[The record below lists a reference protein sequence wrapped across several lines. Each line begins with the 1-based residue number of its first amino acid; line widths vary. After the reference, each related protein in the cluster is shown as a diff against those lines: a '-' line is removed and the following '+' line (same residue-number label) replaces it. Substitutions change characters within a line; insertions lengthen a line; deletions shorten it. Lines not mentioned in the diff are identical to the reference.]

1 MKIRV
6 RFAPSPTGPLHI
18 GGLRTALFNYLIA
31 KKSGGKFILR
41 IEDTDS
47 KRTVDGAEK
56 HIIDSL
62 EWLGLDFDEGPIR
75 QSNRS
80 KLYKKQVDKLLKQ
93 GNAYYAFDSQ
103 EDLDGAREA
112 GGKDFKY
119 NVKTRMGLNNSFT
132 VSEQEIKKRVKVI
145 NDPAAIRNV
154 SEKLFSTKYQKFMPD
169 TIFSQNIDEIRK
181 FFKKHKKVIV
191 KPINS
196 YSGNNIH
203 LFTKFNLKFFQK
215 FIKKH
220 NHIMCQKYLPKI
232 KEGDK
237 RVFLINGKVRGAIS
251 RIPKKGSFL
260 SNLSKGAKPINVKLT
275 NKEMKISK
283 LISKDLKKDKIFF
296 AGIDFIDEQLNGDIN
311 VTSPTGLK
319 TFYDLSK
326 INLASTF
333 WKELKA

>member
-1 MKIRV
+1 MTNKII
-6 RFAPSPTGPLHI
+6 AIQGNHPSKLNPLTDTSIFLAHEI
-18 GGLRTALFNYLIA
+18 QKKNYKIFYYDPKDLSIINFKVIAKGFFIKFNYKKKRFFEILKKQKLELI
-31 KKSGGKFILR
+31 KCKYL
-41 IEDTDS
+41 
-47 KRTVDGAEK
+47 
-56 HIIDSL
+56 L
-62 EWLGLDFDEGPIR
+62 IR
-75 QSNRS
+75 QDPPFNLEYICST
-80 KLYKKQVDKLLKQ
+80 LILDK
-93 GNAYYAFDSQ
+93 
-103 EDLDGAREA
+103 
-112 GGKDFKY
+112 
-119 NVKTRMGLNNSFT
+119 
-132 VSEQEIKKRVKVI
+132 IKKRVEII
-145 NDPAAIRNV
+145 NNPTAIRNV

-220 NHIMCQKYLPKI
+220 DHIMCQKYLPKI

-237 RVFLINGKVRGAIS
+237 RVFLINGKVCGAIS

-260 SNLSKGAKPINVKLT
+260 SNLSKGAKPINIKLT

>member
-1 MKIRV
+1 MTNKII
-6 RFAPSPTGPLHI
+6 AIQGNHPSKLNPLTDTSIFLAHEI
-18 GGLRTALFNYLIA
+18 QKKNYKIFYYDPKDLSIINFKVIAKGFFIKFNYRKKRFFEILKKQKLELI
-31 KKSGGKFILR
+31 KCKYL
-41 IEDTDS
+41 
-47 KRTVDGAEK
+47 
-56 HIIDSL
+56 L
-62 EWLGLDFDEGPIR
+62 IR
-75 QSNRS
+75 QDPPFNLEYICST
-80 KLYKKQVDKLLKQ
+80 LILDK
-93 GNAYYAFDSQ
+93 
-103 EDLDGAREA
+103 
-112 GGKDFKY
+112 
-119 NVKTRMGLNNSFT
+119 
-132 VSEQEIKKRVKVI
+132 IKKRVKII
-145 NDPAAIRNV
+145 NDPTAIRNV

-196 YSGNNIH
+196 YSGNNIF
-203 LFTKFNLKFFQK
+203 LLTKFDLKFFQK

-232 KEGDK
+232 KLGDK
-237 RVFLINGKVRGAIS
+237 RVFLINGKVCGAIS

-260 SNLSKGAKPINVKLT
+260 SNLSKGAKPINIKLT

-296 AGIDFIDEQLNGDIN
+296 AGIDFIDEKLNGDIN